1 MCPVGDSGVIN
12 EPMTCWSLGGLISDV
27 CTLIVIRIVRTL
39 SSVVILWVPQ
49 RPTVGPVKPVQAVS
63 RKPEP
68 AVRSTA
74 VKTPAGPSRTRRPH
88 NSSDEDD
95 RDASDEDEDA
105 EDEDNVV
112 GPPPPPPPP
121 AKSKKVDPQTPS
133 VPSVPSPPRGAGQ
146 PKRPAPE
153 PPAAGGRPVV
163 VFPFMESLPS
173 GCLLSDTLVACGGT
187 GLTRMPVI
195 SDRGVKT
202 LYLAGRRTGL
212 EKLFNS

>member
-1 MCPVGDSGVIN
+1 MCVHS
-12 EPMTCWSLGGLISDV
+12 
-27 CTLIVIRIVRTL
+27 VIRIVRTV
-39 SSVVILWVPQ
+39 SSLVILWVPQ
-49 RPTVGPVKPVQAVS
+49 RPTVGPVKPAPAVS

-95 RDASDEDEDA
+95 RDASDEDED
-105 EDEDNVV
+105 EDNVV
-112 GPPPPPPPP
+112 GPPPPPPP
-121 AKSKKVDPQTPS
+121 AKAKKVDPQT
-133 VPSVPSPPRGAGQ
+133 PSVPSPPRGAGQ